1 METNNNIK
9 KWNKES
15 FYSICALILTYL
27 ASEPLSNL
35 LYKIDNSSTFVY
47 RFDQFMFKL
56 GGGKWFFSFIDL
68 IYWMSMV
75 LSILFLVLA
84 LYMGIKSIRKTSGG
98 AERGRMIGIISTT
111 ITGFIWALIV
121 IFNVFPL

>member
-1 METNNNIK
+1 MSNNIK

-15 FYSICALILTYL
+15 FYSIGALVLAYL
-27 ASEPLSNL
+27 SSEPLSNL
-35 LYKIDNSSTFVY
+35 LYKIDNSSMFVY

-56 GGGKWFFSFIDL
+56 GGGNWFFSFIDL
-68 IYWMSMV
+68 IYWVSII
-75 LSILFLVLA
+75 LSLLFLVLA

-111 ITGFIWALIV
+111 ITGFIWVLIV

>member
-1 METNNNIK
+1 MENIK
-9 KWNKES
+9 KFNKES
-15 FYSICALILTYL
+15 LYSIGALVLAYL
-27 ASEPLSNL
+27 SSEPLSNL

-56 GGGKWFFSFIDL
+56 GGGNWFFSFIDL
-68 IYWMSMV
+68 IYWVSII
-75 LSILFLVLA
+75 LSLLFLVLA